1 MFLPYGR
8 HSIGDDDIAAVI
20 EVLKSDFLTTG
31 PAVTAFE
38 NALAER
44 FQVPNVVACMNG
56 TAALHMAADALGVGS
71 GDVVIVPAITF
82 AATANGPSMTGADVV
97 FADVDPETGL
107 LTGATLAEALPRAKL
122 AGRPRA
128 VFPVHLNGQCVAMP
142 DIAEIARANELLV
155 VEDACH
161 AIGGTTPGRDG
172 VDTPVGSCAW
182 SDAATFSFH
191 PVKTIAMGEGGAVST
206 RNAAV
211 AERLRLLRSH
221 GITRDPKA
229 FVHKDAA
236 FGADGRVNPW
246 YYEMQVLGH
255 NYRAPDINCALGL
268 SQLKKLDLFAAK
280 RRGLV
285 AAYDEKIASLAPI
298 VRPLPRMGGQKP
310 VWHTYV
316 VRIDFRAAGVSRA
329 DAMRRLAEKG
339 IGSQVH
345 YIPVPDQPY
354 WRARVGTV
362 RYPGAKAY
370 YESVLTLPLFV
381 EMGEEDV
388 DRVIAALSQTLGL

>member
-8 HSIGDDDIAAVI
+8 HSIG
-20 EVLKSDFLTTG
+20 
-31 PAVTAFE
+31 
-38 NALAER
+38 
-44 FQVPNVVACMNG
+44 
-56 TAALHMAADALGVGS
+56 
-71 GDVVIVPAITF
+71 
-82 AATANGPSMTGADVV
+82 
-97 FADVDPETGL
+97 
-107 LTGATLAEALPRAKL
+107 
-122 AGRPRA
+122 
-128 VFPVHLNGQCVAMP
+128 
-142 DIAEIARANELLV
+142 
-155 VEDACH
+155 
-161 AIGGTTPGRDG
+161 GTTPGCDG
-172 VDTPVGSCAW
+172 VDTPVGFCAW

-191 PVKTIAMGEGGAVST
+191 PVKTIAMGEGGAVTT

-298 VRPLPRMGGQKP
+298 VRPLPRMGGQE
-310 VWHTYV
+310 TGLAYL
-316 VRIDFRAAGVSRA
+316 RRAGRFPGRRRVRA